1 MLQLLCMSLL
11 GACYVKAVI
20 DEAEEEK
27 RRKEEERIFDLKL
40 TVFCYAIR
48 HGLLYNDVLKML
60 HDKKLTFEDIQKDSE
75 ENERNQ
81 RAY

>member
-11 GACYVKAVI
+11 GSCYVKAVI

-27 RRKEEERIFDLKL
+27 RRQKEERIFDLKL

-48 HGLLYNDVLKML
+48 HSLLYNDVLKML
-60 HDKKLTFEDIQKDSE
+60 RDKKLTFEDIKKDSE
-75 ENERNQ
+75 ENERSQ
-81 RAY
+81 RVD